1 MGGQLGI
8 LQHWCLGQKCNHT
21 YMSSYGETQKPDS
34 MVFGMCSCR
43 LIAVNFQVRCS
54 QTFLRKLLEPLNL
67 SFKIK
72 LTDNAGVLQIASHNG
87 IHGTFKMCVV
97 TL

>member
-21 YMSSYGETQKPDS
+21 YLNSYGETQKPNS
-34 MVFGMCSCR
+34 WVFGMCSGR
-43 LIAVNFQVRCS
+43 LRAVNFQVRCS
-54 QTFLRKLLEPLNL
+54 QRFLCKLLEPLNV

-72 LTDNAGVLQIASHNG
+72 LIHNGGVLQTALHNG
-87 IHGTFKMCVV
+87 IHGTFKMCSV